1 MVERAPESRELKS
14 RWLAGEEKHP
24 TERHVCKNQNGKPEW
39 STEELGAGKYQQRA
53 KGQAERSG
61 G

>member
-39 STEELGAGKYQQRA
+39 STEELGAGKYQ
-53 KGQAERSG
+53 
-61 G
+61 